1 MIRTI
6 NKIIIW
12 IASLLISVSCID
24 LSPFYSRYAKT
35 ADINDATFEVSNQ
48 TGRDIVYR
56 HVSYIGSFSLYSIP
70 EERSVIEC
78 TIPSGKTEVVGYS
91 YWKYNKIPNDN
102 LESLFNSI
110 YVGEVKDDTGV
121 TILNDENQVLVSWK
135 PGDEK
140 EFNIFDASHW
150 TASKTI
156 DGEHNE
162 YIHYK
167 WSIVLN
173 DSAIK

>member
-1 MIRTI
+1 M
-6 NKIIIW
+6 
-12 IASLLISVSCID
+12 
-24 LSPFYSRYAKT
+24 
-35 ADINDATFEVSNQ
+35 
-48 TGRDIVYR
+48 
-56 HVSYIGSFSLYSIP
+56 
-70 EERSVIEC
+70 
-78 TIPSGKTEVVGYS
+78 
-91 YWKYNKIPNDN
+91 
-102 LESLFNSI
+102 
-110 YVGEVKDDTGV
+110 GEVKDDTGV